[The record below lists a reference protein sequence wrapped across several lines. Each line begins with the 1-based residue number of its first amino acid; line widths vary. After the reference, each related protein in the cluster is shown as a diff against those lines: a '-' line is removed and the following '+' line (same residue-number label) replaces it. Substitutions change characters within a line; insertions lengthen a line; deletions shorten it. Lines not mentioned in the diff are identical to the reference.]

1 MGAKAKVRFAANHLT
16 LESEM
21 DRDLKAELKFTF
33 CKAKFIINQFDFCT
47 VLLLYTIIYELT
59 YGAGEKFT
67 EIQFKL
73 QQRKKGAGSNSF
85 GPKFQLFSVPRSSEW
100 WRRLLRHLWQHKIF
114 NNYCTGS
121 VPVSEAEKL
130 ESHRCLN
137 FTDGQNMKQPQ
148 NK

>member
-1 MGAKAKVRFAANHLT
+1 MWGGQSGRQSQ
-16 LESEM
+16 SEICRKPPDIG
-21 DRDLKAELKFTF
+21 DRDGQGLKFTF
-33 CKAKFIINQFDFCT
+33 CKAKFIIYQFDLHCPSPMHNKLCT
-47 VLLLYTIIYELT
+47 NLWCRWKVYWNS
-59 YGAGEKFT
+59 
-67 EIQFKL
+67 IQTPAEEE
-73 QQRKKGAGSNSF
+73 RCF